1 MLDVYKTKGC
11 EMAMAEILITAALAI
26 ISFALYSYLRNL
38 IYVKPKR
45 KP

>member
-1 MLDVYKTKGC
+1 M

-26 ISFALYSYLRNL
+26 VAFALYSYLGEL

-45 KP
+45 RGR